1 MSNFT
6 GSSEHSGIPTKKI
19 SGDNSS
25 TGGSRSRYA
34 ALRDRRAKVA
44 RSKSTAVVG
53 FMGYNNDEGNL
64 SRGIDN
70 CSGAWYK
77 GVRVS
82 CTSRFSNNFSLS
94 QLEKKSAISNHFV
107 SFLCV
112 LLRRKHMKTKGATF

>member
-25 TGGSRSRYA
+25 TAGSRSRYA

-64 SRGIDN
+64 LTANIFE
-70 CSGAWYK
+70 SGPMPTPWKFLDSLA
-77 GVRVS
+77 VIPS
-82 CTSRFSNNFSLS
+82 C
-94 QLEKKSAISNHFV
+94 
-107 SFLCV
+107 
-112 LLRRKHMKTKGATF
+112 

>member
-1 MSNFT
+1 MKKNKHYFVNLLDSLMSNFT

-64 SRGIDN
+64 LRGIDN
-70 CSGAWYK
+70 CLGVWYK
-77 GVRVS
+77 KGVIAYA
-82 CTSRFSNNFSLS
+82 
-94 QLEKKSAISNHFV
+94 SASVGLLIS
-107 SFLCV
+107 SFLV
-112 LLRRKHMKTKGATF
+112 YNITKKL

>member
-1 MSNFT
+1 MNLLDSLMSNFT

-25 TGGSRSRYA
+25 TAGSRSRYA

-64 SRGIDN
+64 LRGIDN
-70 CSGAWYK
+70 CSGVWYTRELK
-77 GVRVS
+77 VIK
-82 CTSRFSNNFSLS
+82 SRKQIICLLIPQKPTKNFT
-94 QLEKKSAISNHFV
+94 F
-107 SFLCV
+107 FLP
-112 LLRRKHMKTKGATF
+112 

>member
-1 MSNFT
+1 MNLLDSLMSNFT

-64 SRGIDN
+64 LTDRLG
-70 CSGAWYK
+70 GKEAW
-77 GVRVS
+77 RP
-82 CTSRFSNNFSLS
+82 THFS
-94 QLEKKSAISNHFV
+94 
-107 SFLCV
+107 
-112 LLRRKHMKTKGATF
+112 

>member
-25 TGGSRSRYA
+25 TAGSRSRYA

-64 SRGIDN
+64 LILKPFCFLWNSLGLFRDYGLNYIYLEIKTFGRDV
-70 CSGAWYK
+70 CS
-77 GVRVS
+77 
-82 CTSRFSNNFSLS
+82 
-94 QLEKKSAISNHFV
+94 
-107 SFLCV
+107 
-112 LLRRKHMKTKGATF
+112 

>member
-25 TGGSRSRYA
+25 STAGSRSRYA

-64 SRGIDN
+64 LRSIDN
-70 CSGAWYK
+70 CSD
-77 GVRVS
+77 
-82 CTSRFSNNFSLS
+82 
-94 QLEKKSAISNHFV
+94 
-107 SFLCV
+107 
-112 LLRRKHMKTKGATF
+112 LL

>member
-64 SRGIDN
+64 LRGIDN
-70 CSGAWYK
+70 CSGEWYK
-77 GVRVS
+77 GVRVD
-82 CTSRFSNNFSLS
+82 TVTDFFFIKLGI
-94 QLEKKSAISNHFV
+94 KP
-107 SFLCV
+107 
-112 LLRRKHMKTKGATF
+112 RKHFLTK